1 VKKRKN
7 NSILFL
13 WYLGEKV
20 HYLFIEGKD
29 TGLMV
34 SMKWYDEVEYIR
46 KQAMK
51 NNEFF
56 SASLP
61 MIASE
66 NVLSPLCREMLLTDF
81 HGRYAEGT
89 PGNRYYEGCKY
100 FDLVEE
106 KTVELGKKLFH
117 CNYADVRPTSGTI
130 ANMAV
135 LKALIKPGETATV
148 LDTANGAHISFGKY
162 GAAGVRGINL
172 VSYPFSN
179 EEMNIDV
186 DGAVKL
192 IKQVKP
198 KLALCGQS
206 VFLFPTP
213 LKPIAEAAH
222 EVGAYVVYDA
232 AHVLGLIAGKKFQDP
247 LREGADVMN
256 GSTHKTLPGPQGG
269 MILSDHKGETDDDKG
284 FLRKLGFGVF
294 PGVTSSYHLHHVA
307 AKGIAFAEH
316 LEFGEAYAD
325 QTIKNAKRLA
335 QALFDEGF
343 KVFGEKLGFT
353 KSHQVLVEIGPK
365 KGKEA
370 SVVLENAGIV
380 TNMNMIPGDSDP
392 LNPSGLRLGTPE
404 LTRIGMKEN
413 DMDQVATFYA
423 RALLKKENPKKIK
436 DDVKD
441 FRKDFQELHYCFT
454 KGFRGYDYHKLV

>member
-1 VKKRKN
+1 
-7 NSILFL
+7 
-13 WYLGEKV
+13 
-20 HYLFIEGKD
+20 
-29 TGLMV
+29 
-34 SMKWYDEVEYIR
+34 MKWYDEAEYIR

-56 SASLP
+56 ANSLP

-66 NVLSPLCREMLLTDF
+66 NVLSPLCREMLITDF

-89 PGNRYYEGCKY
+89 PGNRYYEGCKF

-106 KTVELGKKLFH
+106 KSMELAKKLFK
-117 CNYADVRPTSGTI
+117 CSYADVRPTSGTT

-135 LKALIKPGETATV
+135 LKALIKPGENAVV
-148 LDTANGAHISFGKY
+148 LDTANGAHISFGKW

-172 VSYPFSN
+172 VSFPFNN

-186 DGAVKL
+186 DKAVKL
-192 IKQVKP
+192 IRDVKP
-198 KLALCGQS
+198 RLALCGQS

-213 LKPIAEAAH
+213 LRQIADAAH

-232 AHVLGLIAGKKFQDP
+232 AHVLGLIGGKKFQDP

-269 MILSDHKGETDDDKG
+269 VVLSDHRGDTEEDKS

-316 LEFGEAYAD
+316 LEFGEAYAT

-335 QALFDEGF
+335 QSLYERGF

-353 KSHQVLVEIGPK
+353 ESHQVLVEIGPG

-370 SVVLENAGIV
+370 SKKLEEAGII
-380 TNMNMIPGDSDP
+380 TNMNMIPGDKDP
-392 LNPSGLRLGTPE
+392 INPSGLRLGTPE
-404 LTRIGMKEN
+404 LTRIGMKESE
-413 DMDQVATFYA
+413 MDEIASFYE
-423 RALLKKENPKKIK
+423 RVLLKNENTKKIREE
-436 DDVKD
+436 VKE
-441 FRKDFQELHYCFT
+441 FRKNFQELHYCF
-454 KGFRGYDYHKLV
+454 KEGFRGYDYQKLI

>member
-1 VKKRKN
+1 MRFADMDFDVVYMN
-7 NSILFL
+7 
-13 WYLGEKV
+13 
-20 HYLFIEGKD
+20 
-29 TGLMV
+29 
-34 SMKWYDEVEYIR
+34 WYDEVEYIR

-56 SASLP
+56 ANSLP

-66 NVLSPLCREMLLTDF
+66 NVLSPLCREMLITDF

-106 KTVELGKKLFH
+106 KAMELAKKLFQ
-117 CNYADVRPTSGTI
+117 CSYADVRPTAGTT
-130 ANMAV
+130 ANMAI

-148 LDTANGAHISFGKY
+148 LDTANGAHISFGKW

-172 VSYPFSN
+172 VYYPFN
-179 EEMNIDV
+179 DNEMNIDV

-192 IKQVKP
+192 IKKEKP

-213 LKPIAEAAH
+213 LKAIAEAAH

-232 AHVLGLIAGKKFQDP
+232 AHVLGLIAGKRFQDP
-247 LREGADVMN
+247 LREGTDVMS

-269 MILSDHKGETDDDKG
+269 MILSDHKGDTEDDKS

-307 AKGIAFAEH
+307 AKAIAYAEH

-325 QTIKNAKRLA
+325 QIIKNAKRLA
-335 QALFDEGF
+335 QSLHERGF

-353 KSHQVLVEIGPK
+353 KSHQVLVEIGPG

-370 SVVLENAGIV
+370 SKKLEDAGIV
-380 TNMNMIPGDSDP
+380 TNMNMIPGDKDP

-404 LTRIGMKEN
+404 LTRIGMKEKE
-413 DMDQVATFYA
+413 MDDVAEFFE
-423 RALLKKENPKKIK
+423 RALLKNENPKKIK
-436 DDVKD
+436 EDVKE
-441 FRKDFQELHYCFT
+441 FRKDFQELHYCF
-454 KGFRGYDYHKLV
+454 KEGFRGYDYRKLI

>member
-1 VKKRKN
+1 
-7 NSILFL
+7 
-13 WYLGEKV
+13 
-20 HYLFIEGKD
+20 
-29 TGLMV
+29 
-34 SMKWYDEVEYIR
+34 MKWYNEVEYIR

-56 SASLP
+56 ANSLP

-66 NVLSPLCREMLLTDF
+66 NILSPLCREMLITDF

-89 PGNRYYEGCKY
+89 PGNRYYEGCKF
-100 FDLVEE
+100 FDHVEV
-106 KTVELGKKLFH
+106 KTMELAKSLFQ
-117 CNYADVRPTSGTI
+117 CNYADVRPTSGTV
-130 ANMAV
+130 ANMAA

-148 LDTANGAHISFGKY
+148 LDTADGAHISFGKY

-172 VSYPFSN
+172 VSFPFSN
-179 EEMNIDV
+179 EEMTIDV

-213 LKPIAEAAH
+213 LKVIAEAAH
-222 EVGAYVVYDA
+222 EVGAYVIYDA
-232 AHVLGLIAGKKFQDP
+232 AHVLGLIAGKRFQDP

-269 MILSDHKGETDDDKG
+269 MILSNKKTNTEEEKA
-284 FLRKLGFGVF
+284 FFRKLGFGVF

-316 LEFGEAYAD
+316 LEYGEAYAD
-325 QTIKNAKRLA
+325 QTIKNAKCLA
-335 QALFDEGF
+335 ESLYEQGF

-353 KSHQVLVEIGPK
+353 KSHQVLVEIGPG

-370 SVVLENAGIV
+370 SKLLENSGIV
-380 TNMNMIPGDSDP
+380 TNMNMIPGDMDP

-404 LTRIGMKEN
+404 LTRIGMKQQEMV
-413 DMDQVATFYA
+413 DVATFFA
-423 RALLKKENPKKIK
+423 RTLLKHENSKKIRE
-436 DDVKD
+436 DIQE
-441 FRKDFQELHYCFT
+441 FRKDFQELCFCFT
-454 KGFRGYDYHKLV
+454 KSYRGYDYHKLI